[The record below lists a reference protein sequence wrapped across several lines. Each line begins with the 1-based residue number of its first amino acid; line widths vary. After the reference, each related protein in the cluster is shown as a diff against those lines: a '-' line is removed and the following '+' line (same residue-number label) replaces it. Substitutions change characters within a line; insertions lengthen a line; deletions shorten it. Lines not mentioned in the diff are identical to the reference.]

1 MGMVMEVF
9 AVRDATLQRL
19 LADPPLMWQRVVPD
33 DPDMYE

>member
-9 AVRDATLQRL
+9 AVPDATLQRL